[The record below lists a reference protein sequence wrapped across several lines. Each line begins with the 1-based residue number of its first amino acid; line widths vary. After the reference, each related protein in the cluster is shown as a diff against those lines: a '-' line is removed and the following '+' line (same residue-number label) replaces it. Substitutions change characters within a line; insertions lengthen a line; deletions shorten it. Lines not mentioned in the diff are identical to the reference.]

1 MAGILIVEHSTTDST
16 VPELSRN
23 LQNLGVRIETGTTA
37 RAIVIDAVEAQSD
50 DSNAHSAS
58 QDWFDRVNAGRNVPA
73 FAVLG
78 SGSPRRSPPS
88 EPPSQTRA
96 GEQKTTDPRFEHAAH
111 SH

>member
-1 MAGILIVEHSTTDST
+1 PSSTHPTSHRPAADGVLLRTSMAGILIVEHSTTDST

-88 EPPSQTRA
+88 EPP
-96 GEQKTTDPRFEHAAH
+96 
-111 SH
+111 